1 MKEPLIAVRTMT
13 EGPDVPFELAQ
24 PKRTWQEEVR
34 AMMDADIVLYQRKDD
49 PGWNAAR
56 LRKKEEVIGW
66 VISQLEK
73 GW

>member
-1 MKEPLIAVRTMT
+1 MT

-24 PKRTWQEEVR
+24 PRRTWQEDVR
-34 AMMDADIVLYQRKDD
+34 AMMDADIVLYQRKND
-49 PGWNAAR
+49 PSWNSNR
-56 LRKKEEVIGW
+56 ERKKEETISW